1 MLLIAEPVTAE
12 SPLRLDWLCNQK
24 HLLDPLIVLCSRAWK
39 HEVARTL
46 LARLWDY
53 PDSNIDAVAQQK
65 FRIREKKGDPVLEW
79 ILFAC
84 SVSHELTSIEYE
96 NERPEAFPFVL
107 VHQKLVLVSEP

>member
-1 MLLIAEPVTAE
+1 MAL
-12 SPLRLDWLCNQK
+12 SRDWLCNQK

-65 FRIREKKGDPVLEW
+65 FRLSTLLCET
-79 ILFAC
+79 
-84 SVSHELTSIEYE
+84 SVGPQHQCWSLDSPTSG
-96 NERPEAFPFVL
+96 REAFAQL
-107 VHQKLVLVSEP
+107 RASKLGNRALSEDQGDAFDCRASHG